1 MKKKLNA
8 AVVIVR
14 HNRFTNKFLL
24 LCFTSHAG
32 HDFWCFPNDIIL
44 PGHTAHDTAF
54 KLVPRQV
61 GVHCRIMKEALTLTD
76 RHGTELHIMLAEHI
90 YGSLR
95 PLHNVIKEVRWCTKE
110 EIKTLL
116 DAEVPDE
123 VWQLLE

>member
-14 HNRFTNKFLL
+14 HNRITNKFLL
-24 LCFTSHAG
+24 LCFKGHAG

-44 PGHTAHDTAF
+44 PGHTAQDTAF
-54 KLVPRQV
+54 KLVPQQV
-61 GVHCRIMKEALTLTD
+61 DIRCRIKKEALTLTD
-76 RHGTELHIMLAEHI
+76 EHGTELHFVLAEHV
-90 YGSLR
+90 YGSPH
-95 PLHNVIKEVRWCTKE
+95 PLHNVIREVRWCTKQ
-110 EIKTLL
+110 EIKMLI